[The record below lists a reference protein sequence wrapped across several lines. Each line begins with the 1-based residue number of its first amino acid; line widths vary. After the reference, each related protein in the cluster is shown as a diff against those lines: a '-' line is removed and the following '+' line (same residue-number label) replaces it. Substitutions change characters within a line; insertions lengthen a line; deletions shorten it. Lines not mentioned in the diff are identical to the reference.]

1 MSNAVSLP
9 AAIAAQSRK
18 TPDATYLNVAD
29 TGESVSYAEVDRQAR
44 AWAAAY
50 ARAGLGPGDTALTM
64 LPPIPEAVA
73 AWLGIAWLH
82 ALEVPI
88 NTGYR
93 GRMLQYVIDD
103 SQATTMLAHADYAPF
118 ILADLPEDSR
128 LTTLIVVGGDLPEGT
143 DRVRVLSADA
153 FLADADPVD
162 LTEPQAHE
170 ISAIIYTSGTTGPS
184 KGVMLPWAQV
194 IATGEGITPPALF
207 GPEDAFYSPFPMFH
221 MSGKGPLCSMAGV
234 GGRVVLKSRFDTKT
248 FWSDIRTYGV
258 TTTIL
263 LGAMVQFLAG
273 QDEHPDD
280 ADSPLRDA
288 LMLPLADP
296 LPEFE
301 QRFGLKARTTFN
313 MTETSCQIISDGYNL
328 ANTSSC
334 GVLRPGFDARIVD
347 EFDREVP
354 HGEIGELVLR
364 SDEPW
369 TLMAGY
375 WNKPEATAAA
385 WRNQWLHTGD
395 AFRRDAEGNYYF
407 VDRMKDAIR
416 RRGENISS
424 AEVEADVNSHPAVL
438 ESAAVAVP
446 SDQSEDEVMVYV
458 VTRPGHSVTATDL
471 LDYLAER
478 MARFMVPRYVE
489 FLDELPKTPTQ
500 KVQKAVLRTRGIGT
514 ETFDRTRPA

>member
-1 MSNAVSLP
+1 MSTAASLP
-9 AAIAAQSRK
+9 ALIALQASK
-18 TPDATYLNVAD
+18 SPDATYLDVAD
-29 TGESVSYAEVDRQAR
+29 TGAMVSYAEIDRHSR
-44 AWAAAY
+44 AWANAY
-50 ARAGLGPGDTALTM
+50 ARAGLKPGETALTM
-64 LPPIPEAVA
+64 LPPVPEAVA
-73 AWLGIAWLH
+73 AWIGIAWLH

-88 NTGYR
+88 NTSYR

-103 SQATTMLAHADYAPF
+103 SQATTMLVDAELAPYV
-118 ILADLPEDSR
+118 LADLPGDSR
-128 LTTLIVVGGDLPEGT
+128 LSTLIVLGDDLPEST
-143 DRVRVLSADA
+143 PRVRVVSVQE
-153 FLADADPVD
+153 FLADAPAVE
-162 LTEPQAHE
+162 LTEPEGHE

-194 IATGEGITPPALF
+194 IATGDGITPTELF
-207 GPEDAFYSPFPMFH
+207 GPDDAFYSPFPMFH

-248 FWSDIRTYGV
+248 FWSDIRHYGA

-263 LGAMVQFLAG
+263 LGAMVQFLWG
-273 QDEHPDD
+273 QDEQPDD

-301 QRFGLKARTTFN
+301 KRFGLRARTTFN

-334 GVLRPGFDARIVD
+334 GRLRPGFDARIVD
-347 EFDREVP
+347 QFDRQVPDGEV
-354 HGEIGELVLR
+354 GELVLR

-375 WNKPEATAAA
+375 WNKPEATATA

-395 AFRRDAEGNYYF
+395 AFRRDDDGNYYF
-407 VDRMKDAIR
+407 VDRIKDAIR

-424 AEVEADVNSHPAVL
+424 AEVEADINSHPAVL
-438 ESAAVAVP
+438 ESAAVAAP

-458 VTRPGHSVTATDL
+458 VRKPGRELTAAEL
-471 LDYLAER
+471 LEFLSER

-500 KVQKAVLRTRGIGT
+500 KVQKAALRSRGVGT
-514 ETFDRTRPA
+514 DTFDRTRQG